1 MVVAPYPINKI
12 LIMPH
17 VLIIHE
23 VADYAA
29 WKIIFDRAA
38 GIRKEAG
45 ERSYQVLRYE
55 NDPNKIVHFSVWTS
69 TEAARSFFESP
80 RLVEIRKEAGVKAP
94 DFIYLEELEA
104 GTL

>member
-1 MVVAPYPINKI
+1 
-12 LIMPH
+12 MPH

-55 NDPNKIVHFSVWTS
+55 SDPNKIVHFSIWTS
-69 TEAARSFFESP
+69 TADARAFFESP
-80 RLVEIRKEAGVKAP
+80 RLVQIREEAGVKAP
-94 DFIYLEELEA
+94 DFIYLEELAA

>member
-1 MVVAPYPINKI
+1 
-12 LIMPH
+12 MPN

-55 NDPNKIVHFSVWTS
+55 NDPNKVVHFSIWTS
-69 TEAARSFFESP
+69 TTAARAFFESP
-80 RLVEIRKEAGVKAP
+80 RLIQIREEAGVKVP
-94 DFIYLEELEA
+94 DFIYLEELVA